1 MREEC
6 VCKYIEFYK
15 VQLGLLQL
23 IEMNTLARIIIYVK
37 RNFLRFYT
45 NVFNRYIRGLF
56 YSCGTGISVSR
67 SLVYMGLNNVSVG
80 KNFRAGERLK
90 LRTFDSWGT
99 LKYTPQI
106 TIGDNVN
113 IETDC
118 HISAVN
124 KVSIGNNVLM
134 ASFVY
139 ISDHAHGDVNDS
151 EISLLP
157 PLERPLYSKGPII
170 IEDDVWL
177 GEKVSVMPGVHIGR
191 GAIIGANSV
200 VTKDIPAYSVAVG
213 APAKVIKTIDNQ
225 IKVSKVVI

>member
-1 MREEC
+1 MRGC
-6 VCKYIEFYK
+6 Y
-15 VQLGLLQL
+15 QSL
-23 IEMNTLARIIIYVK
+23 
-37 RNFLRFYT
+37 
-45 NVFNRYIRGLF
+45 FNRYIVNLF
-56 YSCGTGISVSR
+56 QSCGTGISVSP

-90 LRTFDSWGT
+90 LRTFDSWGN
-99 LKYTPQI
+99 LRYTPQI
-106 TIGDNVN
+106 TIGDNVY

-118 HISAVN
+118 HISAIN

-139 ISDHAHGDVNDS
+139 ISDHSHGNVNDVDGVVVV
-151 EISLLP
+151 

-177 GEKVSVMPGVHIGR
+177 GEKVSVMPDVHIGR

-200 VTKDIPAYSVAVG
+200 VTKDIPPYAVAVG
-213 APAKVIKTIDNQ
+213 SPAKVIKILR
-225 IKVSKVVI
+225 K

>member
-1 MREEC
+1 
-6 VCKYIEFYK
+6 
-15 VQLGLLQL
+15 
-23 IEMNTLARIIIYVK
+23 MNILARMIIYLRRK
-37 RNFLRFYT
+37 FSRFYT
-45 NVFNRYIRGLF
+45 NVFNRYLRNLF
-56 YSCGTGISVSR
+56 QSCGAGISIAP
-67 SLVYMGLNNVSVG
+67 SLVYMGLNNVAVG

-90 LRTFDSWGT
+90 LRTFDSWGD
-99 LKYTPQI
+99 LRYTPQI

-118 HISAVN
+118 HISAIN

-139 ISDHAHGDVNDS
+139 ISDHSHGNVNGMDVWVDA
-151 EISLLP
+151 
-157 PLERPLYSKGPII
+157 PLSRPLYSKGSII
-170 IEDDVWL
+170 IEDNVWL

-213 APAKVIKTIDNQ
+213 SPAKVIKMLR
-225 IKVSKVVI
+225 

>member
-1 MREEC
+1 MFRLLFRLQN
-6 VCKYIEFYK
+6 KIRDFY
-15 VQLGLLQL
+15 QSL
-23 IEMNTLARIIIYVK
+23 
-37 RNFLRFYT
+37 
-45 NVFNRYIRGLF
+45 FNRYIISLF
-56 YSCGTGISVSR
+56 KSCGTGLSVSP
-67 SLVYMGLNNVSVG
+67 SLVYIGLNNVSVG
-80 KNFRAGERLK
+80 KNFRSGERLK

-106 TIGDNVN
+106 IIGDNVN

-118 HISAVN
+118 HISAIN

-139 ISDHAHGDVNDS
+139 ISDHSHGNVNDMDGVV
-151 EISLLP
+151 EH

-177 GEKVSVMPGVHIGR
+177 GEKVSVMPGIHIGR

-200 VTKDIPAYSVAVG
+200 VTKDIPAYAVAVG
-213 APAKVIKTIDNQ
+213 APAKVIKMLR
-225 IKVSKVVI
+225 

>member
-1 MREEC
+1 MLRLLFRLQYKMRAC
-6 VCKYIEFYK
+6 Y
-15 VQLGLLQL
+15 QSL
-23 IEMNTLARIIIYVK
+23 
-37 RNFLRFYT
+37 
-45 NVFNRYIRGLF
+45 FNRYIVNLF
-56 YSCGTGISVSR
+56 QSYGSGISIAPSF
-67 SLVYMGLNNVSVG
+67 VYMGLNNVSVG
-80 KNFRAGERLK
+80 KNFRVGERLK

-106 TIGDNVN
+106 IIGDNVN

-118 HISAVN
+118 HISAIN

-139 ISDHAHGDVNDS
+139 ISDHSHGNVNDMDGIV
-151 EISLLP
+151 EH

-200 VTKDIPAYSVAVG
+200 VTKDIPAYAVAVG
-213 APAKVIKTIDNQ
+213 APAKVIKMLR
-225 IKVSKVVI
+225 

>member
-1 MREEC
+1 MFRLLFRLQN
-6 VCKYIEFYK
+6 KIRDFY
-15 VQLGLLQL
+15 QSL
-23 IEMNTLARIIIYVK
+23 
-37 RNFLRFYT
+37 
-45 NVFNRYIRGLF
+45 FNRYIISLF
-56 YSCGTGISVSR
+56 KSCGTEISVSP

-106 TIGDNVN
+106 IIGDNVN

-118 HISAVN
+118 HISAIN

-139 ISDHAHGDVNDS
+139 ISDHSHGNVNEMCEEALFS
-151 EISLLP
+151 P

-170 IEDDVWL
+170 IEDNVWL

-200 VTKDIPAYSVAVG
+200 VTKDIPAYAVAVG
-213 APAKVIKTIDNQ
+213 APAKVIKMLR
-225 IKVSKVVI
+225 